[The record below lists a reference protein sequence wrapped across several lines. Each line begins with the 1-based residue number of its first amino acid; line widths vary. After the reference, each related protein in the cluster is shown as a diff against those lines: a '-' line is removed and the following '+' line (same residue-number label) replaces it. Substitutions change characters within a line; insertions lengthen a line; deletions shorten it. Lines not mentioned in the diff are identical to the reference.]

1 MTVFLVALGAD
12 RFEIYS
18 EPPEDA
24 PSSVDAAAGRFR
36 RWGQQAAIRWRDLV
50 DTARRGEATGRF
62 AKWRDTVV
70 CHLAESIAEQRT
82 LWALR
87 KADTAILRHPST
99 ITSELAKRRLDQI
112 LTAARWHHGV
122 WFIVDGV
129 VFAASAVLAP
139 IPGPNAIAYYLAF
152 RLFGHGQSCL
162 GAHRGLKR
170 VAWTLVPD
178 EHLAELATLV
188 RVPHAARAL
197 RVVEIAQLLTLQRF
211 AAYFER
217 VAR

>member
-1 MTVFLVALGAD
+1 MTVYLVALGAD

-24 PSSVDAAAGRFR
+24 PSSVDAAAGRFK

-62 AKWRDTVV
+62 AKWRDSVV

-87 KADTAILRHPST
+87 KADAATLRYPASLT
-99 ITSELAKRRLDQI
+99 PQVARRRLDGI
-112 LTAARWHHGV
+112 LTASRWHHGV
-122 WFIVDGV
+122 WFVVDGV

-162 GAHRGLKR
+162 GAHRGLNR
-170 VAWTLVPD
+170 VVWGLAAD

-188 RVPHAARAL
+188 RVPHATRAS
-197 RVVEIAQLLTLQRF
+197 RVAEIARLLTLQRF